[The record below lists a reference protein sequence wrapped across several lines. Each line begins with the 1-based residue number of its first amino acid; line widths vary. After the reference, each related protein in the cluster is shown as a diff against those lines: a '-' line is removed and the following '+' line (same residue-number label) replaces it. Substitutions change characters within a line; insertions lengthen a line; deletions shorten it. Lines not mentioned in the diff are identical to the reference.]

1 MIPERYFSEMKKL
14 IDEIDKKEIDK
25 IVNYLIKRR
34 KKSKIYLAGNGA
46 SASIANHLATDLTK
60 ASKFD
65 ARTFNESNLLTCL
78 SNDYGYENWIT
89 QAIKFYVKKNDI
101 LILVSSSGTSKNIVK
116 AANYCK
122 KNNISLITFSGF
134 SKKNPLRKLGKFNIH
149 VNSIYLSFL
158 LVLEVLMILLFHQK
172 PLLLKIPL
180 TYVE

>member
-89 QAIKFYVKKNDI
+89 QAIKFYVKK
-101 LILVSSSGTSKNIVK
+101 K
-116 AANYCK
+116 
-122 KNNISLITFSGF
+122 
-134 SKKNPLRKLGKFNIH
+134 
-149 VNSIYLSFL
+149 
-158 LVLEVLMILLFHQK
+158 
-172 PLLLKIPL
+172 
-180 TYVE
+180 